1 MVHNS
6 CSNHNGSDVYAY
18 VHNEQLPDGD
28 RRVISEE
35 GVHVMF
41 VGHVA
46 VITQVKVI
54 TYGTLPTKTTQ
65 TLHTTRVASDVHVTD
80 T

>member
-1 MVHNS
+1 MEWPEPS
-6 CSNHNGSDVYAY
+6 CLIEVYAY
-18 VHNEQLPDGD
+18 VHNERLPDGD

-41 VGHVA
+41 IGHVA
-46 VITQVKVI
+46 VITQIQVI
-54 TYGTLPTKTTQ
+54 TLGTLPTKTTQ
-65 TLHTTRVASDVHVTD
+65 TIHTARVACGVRVTD

>member
-1 MVHNS
+1 MEWPEPS
-6 CSNHNGSDVYAY
+6 CLIEVYAY
-18 VHNEQLPDGD
+18 VHNERLPDGD

-46 VITQVKVI
+46 IITQVKVV
-54 TYGTLPTKTTQ
+54 THSTLPANTTQ
-65 TLHTTRVASDVHVTD
+65 TIHIARVAYDVHVTD